1 MDNAKL
7 HRRNKIEEKS
17 ALLLKMLRRGRSIA
31 DSCQVA
37 GITRQTLHNW
47 LNQAEALDA
56 HDEYIQF
63 YFDYHE
69 ARGIGVKKLIDD
81 LDKFDNET
89 ETIVVEKVDEEKG
102 VIETTT
108 TTKKKRTR
116 PSHFVRAS
124 FKLTSQY
131 PERWG
136 NRSEPEDFDAEAD
149 DETAVAVM
157 DWRNPDLFAFRSP
170 ACMEI
175 VNFKGSEL
183 VVSGPT
189 RCGKTLRILEYL
201 FNLHFANP
209 GLRSLV
215 VRDKETDLRD
225 TVKVDIRE
233 TLLKFDLDDP
243 LSPIKARGGVH
254 NFTHLEMNGGTM
266 TFGGMD
272 RPGKVLGSKY
282 DVVFFSQI
290 EQSNPEQFQKLKTRV
305 SGDSTNW
312 KDPVTGE
319 VRYLFIGDANPA
331 QKKHYLLEREADESI
346 ATEFINF
353 GFDDNPLFF
362 RGGKRTPDGDRVINE
377 LDRSLTGIYH
387 DRLFKGLWVSAEGVV
402 FPEIDPDRHIKQI
415 EKPSGVWV
423 TGIDFGYKNP
433 STLLLCCLDESGT
446 LTVWREVYKTA
457 LTLDDLIKELRTMLA
472 EEEIDSNVLV
482 VDHNAEH
489 AERLK
494 REGFGVVLAE
504 KEILPGIELI
514 RSRLRQDQLVI
525 NEFANKSP
533 DPAIDSGVRG
543 LVDEFGVY
551 SYKPADRQDGSKKDD
566 LPIDKDNHAI
576 DPLRYVLMYFYGK
589 SGYFPIGE
597 SFNYGTGHQTREV
610 DLRNYGY

>member
-1 MDNAKL
+1 MARPKGKTINVPTKFFTLIAKGASVRLSCTAVGLARETVYHWIRQANAGTDDPEIIEFYNRYQKSLSKSIVKL
-7 HRRNKIEEKS
+7 FEN
-17 ALLLKMLRRGRSIA
+17 L
-31 DSCQVA
+31 
-37 GITRQTLHNW
+37 
-47 LNQAEALDA
+47 EAA
-56 HDEYIQF
+56 
-63 YFDYHE
+63 
-69 ARGIGVKKLIDD
+69 
-81 LDKFDNET
+81 
-89 ETIVVEKVDEEKG
+89 DEED
-102 VIETTT
+102 
-108 TTKKKRTR
+108 KKSVKQDGKELTQSIKKS
-116 PSHFVRAS
+116 PASHAKWLLSRR
-124 FKLTSQY
+124 Y
-131 PERWG
+131 
-136 NRSEPEDFDAEAD
+136 PEDFSLNHLEPEVIED
-149 DETAVAVM
+149 DDDTENDSIIGIT

-209 GLRSLV
+209 GLRSLI

-305 SGDSTNW
+305 AGDSKNW
-312 KDPVTGE
+312 IDPVTGE
-319 VRYLFIGDANPA
+319 VRFLFVGDANPA
-331 QKKHYLLEREADESI
+331 QKKHYLLEREADESM
-346 ATEFINF
+346 ATQFIHF

-402 FPEIDPDRHIKQI
+402 FREFDERRHVKQI

-423 TGIDFGYKNP
+423 TGIDFGYESP
-433 STLLLCCLDESGT
+433 SVLHLCCLDEDGKV
-446 LTVWREVYKTA
+446 TVWREVYKTG
-457 LTLDDLIKELRTMLA
+457 LTLDDLITELRTLWA
-472 EEEIDSNVLV
+472 EEGIDSNVLV
-482 VDHNAEH
+482 IDHDAAYAEQ
-489 AERLK
+489 LK

-504 KEILPGIELI
+504 KEILAGIELI
-514 RSRLRQDQLVI
+514 RSRLKQDQLII

-533 DPAIDSGVRG
+533 DLSIDKGPRG

-551 SYKPADRQDGSKKDD
+551 SYKPPEKQIGSKKDD
-566 LPIDKDNHAI
+566 IPIDSDNHGI
-576 DPLRYVLMYFYGK
+576 DTLRYVLKYFYGK

-597 SFNYGTGHQTREV
+597 SFSYGTGHQTREIEM
-610 DLRNYGY
+610 RNYGY